1 MAGLDPAIGYP
12 YQIANDAI
20 PVSSHSMEMTGS
32 SPVMMEP
39 DRCVRYVNTKSD

>member
-20 PVSSHSMEMTGS
+20 TVNNHPMEMAGVPPASET
-32 SPVMMEP
+32 
-39 DRCVRYVNTKSD
+39 CVTHGL